1 MFRKQVLSAVSF
13 LVLAVPSHAQKF
25 VLDTGGM
32 GDVPQAPV
40 VMPHAPA
47 PVTPPGVSLASYSTD
62 ETFTFENQARPAMEA
77 RIRDLNA
84 AGVVTLGG
92 RVVPAGNDYSFV
104 IDYVPTVKNG
114 AALPPAALVGTYRN
128 GAAYWLA
135 KDADAAMKACAANFR
150 NARVPVLGSYV
161 YEEGNDNA
169 FAVDY
174 VQKNLLRPT
183 QEYAVRFETYTGGK
197 FTFESEAKKNVP
209 AYLNLVRQAGLPA
222 VRGKAVQRP
231 DGNYAVQVE
240 YVVRANAYG
249 PRPQYAVVRYDS
261 RETFTFEK
269 DALAASAS
277 ALPRFAAAGLPPL
290 SGVVRKEGNDY
301 SYGVDFLVANI
312 YQPGGTVPAAAI
324 QTYQAQETFTFDK
337 DAKKAMAEKAAAFNA
352 GGLPVVGSAL
362 TGSLGSFGYVID
374 YVTKAGQPGPVYPP
388 R

>member
-25 VLDTGGM
+25 VLDTQGM
-32 GDVPQAPV
+32 GDVPHVPV
-40 VMPHAPA
+40 AAPHAPA

-62 ETFTFENQARPAMEA
+62 ETFTFENQAKPAMEA

-84 AGVVTLGG
+84 AGVTTLGG

-114 AALPPAALVGTYRN
+114 SALPPAALVGTYRN
-128 GAAYWLA
+128 GAAYWRTQ
-135 KDADAAMKACAANFR
+135 DADAAMKACAANFR
-150 NARVPVLGSYV
+150 AARVAVLGSYV

-174 VQKNLLRPT
+174 VQKDMLRPT
-183 QEYAVRFETYTGGK
+183 QEYAVKFGSYTGGK
-197 FTFESEAKKNVP
+197 FTFESEAKKNVA

-222 VRGKAVQRP
+222 IRGTAVERP
-231 DGNYAVQVE
+231 DGDYAVKVE
-240 YVVRANAYG
+240 YVVRTNASG

-261 RETFTFEK
+261 RETFPFEK
-269 DALAASAS
+269 DALAASVP
-277 ALPRFAAAGLPPL
+277 ALPRFSAAGVPPL
-290 SGVVRKEGNDY
+290 SAVSRKDGGDY
-301 SYGVDFLVANI
+301 SYSVDFLVANI
-312 YQPGGTVPAAAI
+312 YQPGGTVPAAAV
-324 QTYQAQETFTFDK
+324 QTYQSQETFTFDK

-362 TGSLGSFGYVID
+362 TGSFGGFGYVID